1 MSDFRR
7 VSWTEHH
14 LCGQGPREPARR
26 MPRNDGHNPEHPRR
40 HHKAMHSGR
49 RGHGH
54 DSKLRAAKN
63 AGGSRKPLCP
73 MCGHPTVDQS
83 RHQRKNH

>member
-1 MSDFRR
+1 
-7 VSWTEHH
+7 
-14 LCGQGPREPARR
+14 
-26 MPRNDGHNPEHPRR
+26 
-40 HHKAMHSGR
+40 MHSGR